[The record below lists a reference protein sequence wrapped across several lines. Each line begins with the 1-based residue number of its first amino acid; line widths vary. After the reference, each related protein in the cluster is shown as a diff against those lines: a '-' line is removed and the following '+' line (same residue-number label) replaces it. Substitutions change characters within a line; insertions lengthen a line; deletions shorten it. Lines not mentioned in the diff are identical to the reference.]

1 MAKKGQKF
9 NKYDSTLKYEICK
22 KHFEEGF
29 YNKKGRAKEDEID
42 YKARYEILKKYQAF
56 LFSI

>member
-22 KHFEEGF
+22 KHFEV
-29 YNKKGRAKEDEID
+29 
-42 YKARYEILKKYQAF
+42 ILKV
-56 LFSI
+56 